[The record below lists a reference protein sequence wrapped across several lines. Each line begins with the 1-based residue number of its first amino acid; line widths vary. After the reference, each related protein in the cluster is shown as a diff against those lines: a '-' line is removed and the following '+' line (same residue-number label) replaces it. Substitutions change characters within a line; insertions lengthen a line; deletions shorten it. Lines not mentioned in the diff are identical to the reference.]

1 MSFKVDLKIALI
13 IGNSNYEPDDEEIK
27 FCKKCTNMTPSY
39 NLTNL
44 NICSAFETLKPRLE
58 ELGYLVMSF
67 LDVDVDGYL
76 RALHMARE
84 VCDRSKSVSVLIY
97 VGGHGHNYVKE
108 DFLIPIDTKKMLHNN
123 NHEYRRIYSSL
134 NLCSLSNLLANF
146 KPTSPSQN
154 ISVVC
159 FWDLCRRTW
168 IECPSDIDPSYKE
181 NLNYSIMFCW
191 Y

>member
-1 MSFKVDLKIALI
+1 
-13 IGNSNYEPDDEEIK
+13 
-27 FCKKCTNMTPSY
+27 MTPSY

-67 LDVDVDGYL
+67 LDVDVDCYL

-108 DFLIPIDTKKMLHNN
+108 DFLIPIDTKKMLHNS

-146 KPTSPSQN
+146 KPASPSQN

-191 Y
+191 YQF